1 MYELN
6 GPEALSDQEL
16 ASRISKVAGRPIRY
30 FELSLD
36 QLLKGMVASG
46 MPEARARPVVE
57 LYEYYLAGRGEGS
70 DKVLRDLLGR
80 KPRTID
86 AAGVTPV
93 NQIEAEEFA
102 LAQRFAGDFLGGVR
116 KAFFGIGRW

>member
-1 MYELN
+1 MGDFN
-6 GPEALSDQEL
+6 H
-16 ASRISKVAGRPIRY
+16 AGFYQPSTGEDTSAGDGGAAETDYGAFFAAITDRTGWTPSQIA
-30 FELSLD
+30 ELSLD
-36 QLLKGMVASG
+36 QMLKGMVASG

-86 AAGVTPV
+86 AYLSEIAPL
-93 NQIEAEEFA
+93 FA
-102 LAQRFAGDFLGGVR
+102 
-116 KAFFGIGRW
+116 K